1 VTEVKKT
8 EQPPVYLEFV
18 LGLTAFAAG
27 AVDVI
32 SFVRLGGIFASAM
45 TGNLAFLGIYLARF
59 SFYSAIGSGIGLCG
73 FIVGSAVGNVLTR
86 GRGRPESLNIL
97 LGIEIFLLIAVVI
110 LWFPV
115 AHKNGSASADVL
127 IALLAVSMGLQS
139 IVGKKINLSN
149 IPTVVFTST
158 LTNLVI
164 GITDALAAE
173 KFVLPKDTRRQAA
186 SFFLYF
192 FGALVAGGAAYL
204 QAAVLVFLPVCAI
217 GLALAIKILQRKE

>member
-1 VTEVKKT
+1 MTT
-8 EQPPVYLEFV
+8 PTPRYLEPI

-59 SFYSAIGSGIGLCG
+59 SFYSAIGSAIGLIG
-73 FIVGSAVGNVLTR
+73 FIIGAALGNIFTR
-86 GRGRPESLNIL
+86 GRSRPDSLTTLFTIELAL
-97 LGIEIFLLIAVVI
+97 LLAVIA
-110 LWFPV
+110 LWFPTP
-115 AHKNGSASADVL
+115 HKNGSLAADTL
-127 IALLAVSMGLQS
+127 IALLAIAMGLQS

-164 GITDALAAE
+164 GLTDALAQE
-173 KFVLPKDTRRQAA
+173 KFVLPTDTRRQAT

-192 FGALVAGGAAYL
+192 FGALIAGILAYL
-204 QAAVLVFLPVCAI
+204 KIPALIFLPATAI
-217 GLALAIKILQRKE
+217 FLCLAIKILQHAE

>member
-1 VTEVKKT
+1 VSSSEK
-8 EQPPVYLEFV
+8 PPAYLEYV

-59 SFYSAIGSGIGLCG
+59 SFYSAIGSGIGLVG
-73 FIVGSAVGNVLTR
+73 FIVGCGVGNVLTR
-86 GRGRPESLNIL
+86 GRSRSAALNTL
-97 LGIEIFLLIAVVI
+97 LGIEFLLLLAVVL

-115 AHKNGSASADVL
+115 GHRNGSLAADVL
-127 IALLAVSMGLQS
+127 ISLLAVAMGLQS

-164 GITDALAAE
+164 GLTDALAAE
-173 KFVLPKDTRRQAA
+173 RFVLPVDTRRQAT

-192 FGALVAGGAAYL
+192 FGALIAGILAYL
-204 QAAVLVFLPVCAI
+204 KIPVLVMLPAGAIFLCLI
-217 GLALAIKILQRKE
+217 MKGLQNED

>member
-1 VTEVKKT
+1 MIATEK
-8 EQPPVYLEFV
+8 PPAYLEYV

-45 TGNLAFLGIYLARF
+45 TGNLAFLGIYLARL
-59 SFYSAIGSGIGLCG
+59 SFYSAIGSGIALFGFVIGSGL
-73 FIVGSAVGNVLTR
+73 GNVLTR
-86 GRGRPESLNIL
+86 GRGRATALNVL
-97 LGIEIFLLIAVVI
+97 LGGEFLLLAAFI
-110 LWFPV
+110 LVWFPV
-115 AHKNGSASADVL
+115 GHKNGSLAADVL
-127 IALLAVSMGLQS
+127 ISLLAVAMGLQS

-164 GITDALAAE
+164 GLTDALAQE
-173 KFVLPKDTRRQAA
+173 KFVLPTDTKRQAT

-192 FGALVAGGAAYL
+192 FGALVAGILAYL
-204 QAAVLVFLPVCAI
+204 KIAVLVVLPAGAIFLCLLLKVW
-217 GLALAIKILQRKE
+217 QRAE

>member
-1 VTEVKKT
+1 MTTTDK
-8 EQPPVYLEFV
+8 PPAYLEYV

-45 TGNLAFLGIYLARF
+45 TGNLAFLGIYLARL
-59 SFYSAIGSGIGLCG
+59 SFYSAIGSGIGLVG
-73 FIVGSAVGNVLTR
+73 FIVGSGVGNVLTR
-86 GRGRPESLNIL
+86 GRSRPAALNTL
-97 LGIEIFLLIAVVI
+97 LGTELLLLLVFIAV
-110 LWFPV
+110 WFPV
-115 AHKNGSASADVL
+115 GHKNGSLAADVL
-127 IALLAVSMGLQS
+127 ISLLAVSMGLQS

-164 GITDALAAE
+164 GLTDALSAE
-173 KFVLPKDTRRQAA
+173 KFALPTDTRRQAT

-192 FGALVAGGAAYL
+192 FGALVAGIFAYL
-204 QAAVLVFLPVCAI
+204 KVPVLVMLPAGAIFLCLMAK
-217 GLALAIKILQRKE
+217 ALQHEE